1 MEINYMITTLLLVI
15 IYASFISLGLPD
27 SLLGSAW
34 PSMHLDLNVSVS
46 YAGAI
51 SMMVAGG
58 TIISSFFSVKIIRRF
73 GTGKVTAI
81 SVLMTALAL
90 LGFSISRNVVF
101 LFIFSIPLGLGAGSV
116 DAALNNFVALHY
128 KARHMSWLHCF
139 WGIGATIGPIIMSY
153 WLGKSDWSS
162 GYRTI
167 GFIQLS
173 LAVILFMSLP
183 IWGKVDKGQSNSSDD
198 ENSDLGLRELLK
210 VKGAKFAFLSFFF
223 YCSLESTCGLWG
235 SSFMVFNRGISPE
248 VAARMISLFYMGITF
263 GRFISGFLM
272 IKISTSKMIRIGQGI
287 LVVAVILVMLPL
299 KDMFLGMALFLIGVG
314 CAPVFPCLIH
324 QTPEKFGS
332 KISQAMIGVQMACAY
347 ASTTFMPPLFG
358 LIADNI
364 SIALYPYFLF
374 VALIFMIIMTEALRK
389 TASNV

>member
-1 MEINYMITTLLLVI
+1 MITTLLLVI

-198 ENSDLGLRELLK
+198 ENRNRENKLR
-210 VKGAKFAFLSFFF
+210 F
-223 YCSLESTCGLWG
+223 
-235 SSFMVFNRGISPE
+235 
-248 VAARMISLFYMGITF
+248 TF
-263 GRFISGFLM
+263 KEIFE
-272 IKISTSKMIRIGQGI
+272 
-287 LVVAVILVMLPL
+287 
-299 KDMFLGMALFLIGVG
+299 
-314 CAPVFPCLIH
+314 PV
-324 QTPEKFGS
+324 
-332 KISQAMIGVQMACAY
+332 
-347 ASTTFMPPLFG
+347 
-358 LIADNI
+358 
-364 SIALYPYFLF
+364 
-374 VALIFMIIMTEALRK
+374 
-389 TASNV
+389 